1 MLSQLR
7 HDQLMAALKYV
18 KLEKQHNL
26 GSASKSID
34 AFCTIS
40 SIWKYKHRRDD
51 WVFKGVE

>member
-1 MLSQLR
+1 
-7 HDQLMAALKYV
+7 MAALKYV